1 MNQMPSKTRKTARRR
16 WVWLAV
22 VALLVLVIG
31 VVALRLSDVVR
42 LAAIA
47 QLRLATGRP
56 VAIDALSFDPFTG
69 QLAIRGFRLSD
80 RDGSLLGEIEQ
91 LDVRIHLRSL
101 LRGHVWIREIAVVN
115 STVHVVRRGNGDF
128 NFADLIPRGEKTGSS
143 SYDVTVDRF
152 TLRGGTVALED
163 RALTPT
169 RTWHSRDIVIDARD
183 VSTRGRTGVA
193 EASSTVEGAPVS
205 VRIDELQLAPVHLRG
220 RITTKGMDLAIAR
233 LYVPE
238 SAPVTLGGG
247 RVDGTVSLVH
257 DARDGTRVDMDV
269 HATDFV
275 GVRRYQSE
283 PVLRA
288 PVLTLQIRDL
298 GVSPDGTMTLAHV
311 EVAGRGTV
319 ADTAVSPPARFDLA
333 RVRLSADDLT
343 WPVTRPAR
351 LAMTASLA
359 TGGDLTVSGTA
370 RTGPSAADLDIRLTG
385 LRLEPWARYVPGPTK
400 ATGVA
405 EAAFTVHADLEGR
418 VAARARGQAA
428 VQRAILTHG
437 DRRLMSADR
446 AEVLGVDVEWPSRI
460 TIDQVRVRRPTA
472 AVARDASGEIDL
484 RRILAGSEA
493 TSIESASE
501 LGVAGMSGSQ
511 WKGQVRIGEVA
522 IEGGTLSWADAAVT
536 PASRFTVSSLDVTV
550 HDLTW
555 PRPGPLRVQLR
566 AAAPQG
572 GRVEV
577 AGRVGVDPISA
588 DVHVVAKG
596 VELAPYGGYV
606 PIPGRVVGRADLDLA
621 VVVPPDVTAAPI
633 VARGRA
639 GLARATVF
647 DGVRSIV
654 VVDRADA
661 VGLDVEWPSRV
672 TVERLTVARPWVL
685 VERDPKGAFPLQA
698 LLTPRGAAN
707 ATNSTDTPV
716 TTDTTAASPMTVS
729 LGRLVVEGGAAR
741 VVDHTVAPAY
751 VEEVSRLSL
760 RATGLG
766 TVMVEPGR
774 IDLNAR
780 LGPSGTIALRGAVR
794 PSPLFVDVQ
803 GNLREVSVKS
813 LNPYVERFTGWRAS
827 NGRISTK
834 LGCLV
839 DGDRLTARSEIGL
852 ARLEVVRAPTT
863 TDATQQRIGLPLG
876 MIVALMKDSR
886 GDIRLVVPVGGSV
899 SDPRFDLGE
908 TIWGAVRAISIKAV
922 TAPVSWIGRLHVGKD
937 RRIQEIAIDPAPF
950 QPGRTA
956 LTAAGEA
963 QLGRLAAFMKQRPDT
978 KMVLTPVVSLG
989 DIEELRR
996 EEVRKE
1002 IARRA
1007 AHAGVPP
1014 PQAAAQLFAE
1024 HFPRQRVPAT
1034 VEEIVIAVSRNEEPP
1049 EAAAERLAKERVTL
1063 ARDTLK
1069 KAGIDTA
1076 RLEVHKDAEAAEIRE
1091 GGQVEF
1097 TLTDQVRPRRGLLA
1111 ELLAKL
1117 REAFKTA
1124 KQRLTNEHPAASPL
1138 LSPK

>member
-1 MNQMPSKTRKTARRR
+1 
-16 WVWLAV
+16 
-22 VALLVLVIG
+22 
-31 VVALRLSDVVR
+31 
-42 LAAIA
+42 
-47 QLRLATGRP
+47 
-56 VAIDALSFDPFTG
+56 
-69 QLAIRGFRLSD
+69 
-80 RDGSLLGEIEQ
+80 
-91 LDVRIHLRSL
+91 
-101 LRGHVWIREIAVVN
+101 
-115 STVHVVRRGNGDF
+115 
-128 NFADLIPRGEKTGSS
+128 
-143 SYDVTVDRF
+143 
-152 TLRGGTVALED
+152 
-163 RALTPT
+163 
-169 RTWHSRDIVIDARD
+169 
-183 VSTRGRTGVA
+183 
-193 EASSTVEGAPVS
+193 
-205 VRIDELQLAPVHLRG
+205 
-220 RITTKGMDLAIAR
+220 
-233 LYVPE
+233 
-238 SAPVTLGGG
+238 
-247 RVDGTVSLVH
+247 
-257 DARDGTRVDMDV
+257 
-269 HATDFV
+269 
-275 GVRRYQSE
+275 
-283 PVLRA
+283 
-288 PVLTLQIRDL
+288 
-298 GVSPDGTMTLAHV
+298 
-311 EVAGRGTV
+311 
-319 ADTAVSPPARFDLA
+319 
-333 RVRLSADDLT
+333 
-343 WPVTRPAR
+343 VTR
-351 LAMTASLA
+351 
-359 TGGDLTVSGTA
+359 D
-370 RTGPSAADLDIRLTG
+370 
-385 LRLEPWARYVPGPTK
+385 
-400 ATGVA
+400 
-405 EAAFTVHADLEGR
+405 
-418 VAARARGQAA
+418 
-428 VQRAILTHG
+428 
-437 DRRLMSADR
+437 DRRLVSAER

-460 TIDQVRVRRPTA
+460 TIDRVRVRRPTA
-472 AVARDASGEIDL
+472 AVERDASGEIDL
-484 RRILAGSEA
+484 RRIFGGGGAA
-493 TSIESASE
+493 TVEPAPE
-501 LGVAGMSGSQ
+501 LGGGAVSGSQ
-511 WKGQVRIGEVA
+511 WNGQVRIGEVA

-536 PASRFTVSSLDVTV
+536 PPSRFTVSSLDVV
-550 HDLTW
+550 IHDVTW
-555 PRPGPLRVQLR
+555 PRLGPLRVQLR
-566 AAAPQG
+566 AAAPHG
-572 GRVEV
+572 GRMEV

-596 VELAPYGGYV
+596 VELAPYAGYV

-685 VERDPKGAFPLQA
+685 VERDQKGAFPLQA
-698 LLTPRGAAN
+698 LLTPRGAPN
-707 ATNSTDTPV
+707 AASAADTAV
-716 TTDTTAASPMTVS
+716 TTDTAAAAPMTVS
-729 LGRLVVEGGAAR
+729 LGRLVVDGGAAR

-766 TVMVEPGR
+766 TVMEEPSH

-834 LGCLV
+834 LGCRV
-839 DGDRLTARSEIGL
+839 DGDRLAARSEIGL

-922 TAPVSWIGRLHVGKD
+922 TAPLSWIGRVHVGKD
-937 RRIQEIAIDPAPF
+937 RRIQDVTIDPVPF
-950 QPGRTA
+950 QSGRTV
-956 LTAAGEA
+956 LTAAGEG
-963 QLGRLAAFMKQRPDT
+963 QLGRLSAFMKQRPDT

-1024 HFPRQRVPAT
+1024 HFPRERVPAT
-1034 VEEIVIAVSRNEEPP
+1034 VEEIVIAVGRNAEPP
-1049 EAAAERLAKERVTL
+1049 DAAAERLAKERVAL

-1069 KAGIDTA
+1069 KAGVDTA
-1076 RLEVHKDAEAAEIRE
+1076 RLEIHKDAEAAEIRE

-1097 TLTDQVRPRRGLLA
+1097 TLTEQVRPRRGLLA

-1117 REAFKTA
+1117 REAFQMA
-1124 KQRLTNEHPAASPL
+1124 GQQLTNEHPAASPRL
-1138 LSPK
+1138 LPR